1 MSRATA
7 STATRLL
14 CVGVYR
20 DPSFRAAVI
29 EELYVREERF
39 VAPSPGADMACV
51 LAHALRA
58 RRVEAGFAAVTLLL
72 WGAFGLFTQ
81 GLVLLWLVPFLFV
94 GLSDVAGGRVPEAAP
109 RRMVAAGALT
119 LCGVLAAVLTVP
131 LLTGGALGVWGA
143 GRDDVPEVQTLLA
156 FLFPFA
162 LAEVVDLRWRW
173 LASVLH
179 RELSAEGFSGVR
191 AGSVGPRGAATPVR
205 RGTDRFRRVSRRIE
219 EEQHA
224 RLVMYRP
231 ENPFCGV
238 GVPNEPWSLSVEL
251 RPREGQVPEPVDNR
265 TILGHLVPTLERLR
279 TPSRPGGTSGVRDR
293 LRLLEIEEVVFL
305 PVEGLPHR
313 DVGPGIMGSFDEHRA
328 QAVEE
333 GGEARRYYLRIS
345 VVGWDGQLVVTVFV
359 RVHTQGGILVLE
371 LVPFTLHPVKAAYRR
386 ADREARE
393 WRRGGPWERTS
404 WVFRRVPGA
413 TFAGPV
419 TLLRQIVSVL
429 RGAGRGR
436 SLPDGPAVSVRE
448 LGSDAELP
456 PFPAMDAQ
464 RYLTSIKERV
474 ATEVRQALHEAGWQT
489 GEFERKVVSVASGGI
504 FIESA
509 HGAVGIGDGNTV
521 TTHMSGAQS
530 AGNAQGEQEDA

>member
-7 STATRLL
+7 SAATRLL

-29 EELYVREERF
+29 DELYVCEERF
-39 VAPSPGADMACV
+39 VAPSPGADMVYV

-58 RRVEAGFAAVTLLL
+58 RRVEAGFAALTLVL
-72 WGAFGLFTQ
+72 WGGFGFFTQ
-81 GLVLLWLVPFLFV
+81 GLVLLWLVPLALV
-94 GLSDVAGGRVPEAAP
+94 ALSEVARGRAPRAAP
-109 RRMVAAGALT
+109 HRVVSAGVLT
-119 LCGVLAAVLTVP
+119 LCGAFAALLTVP
-131 LLTGGALGVWGA
+131 LLAGGELWGWGA
-143 GRDDVPEVQTLLA
+143 ERDDVPGGQTFLALL
-156 FLFPFA
+156 LPFV

-173 LASVLH
+173 LAAVLH
-179 RELSAEGFSGVR
+179 RELSVEGFGR
-191 AGSVGPRGAATPVR
+191 PGAGSFGPGGAGVLVHRGN
-205 RGTDRFRRVSRRIE
+205 DRFRRVSRRIE

-224 RLVMYRP
+224 PLVMYRP

-251 RPREGQVPEPVDNR
+251 RPREGHVPGPVDNR
-265 TILGHLVPTLERLR
+265 AILRHLVPTLERLR
-279 TPSRPGGTSGVRDR
+279 TPSTLGETGGVRDR

-313 DVGPGIMGSFDEHRA
+313 DVGSRGPGAFEQHRTH
-328 QAVEE
+328 AVEE

-345 VVGWDGQLVVTVFV
+345 VVGWGGQLVVTVFV

-371 LVPFTLHPVKAAYRR
+371 LVPFTLHPVKAAYRM
-386 ADREARE
+386 ADREAQE
-393 WRRGGPWERTS
+393 WRRGGPWDRAS
-404 WVFRRVPGA
+404 WVFQRVPGA
-413 TFAGPV
+413 TLAAPV
-419 TLLRQIVSVL
+419 TLLRHCVATL
-429 RGAGRGR
+429 RAAGRSR
-436 SLPDGPAVSVRE
+436 ALPDGPAVSVRE

-456 PFPAMDAQ
+456 PFQAMDAQ

-474 ATEVRQALHEAGWQT
+474 ATEVRQSLYEAGWQT

-521 TTHMSGAQS
+521 TTHMSGEQS
-530 AGNAQGEQEDA
+530 AQDEQEDA

>member
-1 MSRATA
+1 
-7 STATRLL
+7 
-14 CVGVYR
+14 
-20 DPSFRAAVI
+20 
-29 EELYVREERF
+29 
-39 VAPSPGADMACV
+39 
-51 LAHALRA
+51 
-58 RRVEAGFAAVTLLL
+58 
-72 WGAFGLFTQ
+72 
-81 GLVLLWLVPFLFV
+81 
-94 GLSDVAGGRVPEAAP
+94 
-109 RRMVAAGALT
+109 MVAAGALA

-131 LLTGGALGVWGA
+131 LLTGGALGVWGT

-279 TPSRPGGTSGVRDR
+279 TPSKPGGTSGVRDR

-305 PVEGLPHR
+305 PIEGLPHR
-313 DVGPGIMGSFDEHRA
+313 DVGPRIMGSFDEHRA

-359 RVHTQGGILVLE
+359 RVHTQGE
-371 LVPFTLHPVKAAYRR
+371 
-386 ADREARE
+386 
-393 WRRGGPWERTS
+393 S
-404 WVFRRVPGA
+404 W
-413 TFAGPV
+413 
-419 TLLRQIVSVL
+419 SWNWC
-429 RGAGRGR
+429 R
-436 SLPDGPAVSVRE
+436 SPCTR
-448 LGSDAELP
+448 
-456 PFPAMDAQ
+456 
-464 RYLTSIKERV
+464 
-474 ATEVRQALHEAGWQT
+474 
-489 GEFERKVVSVASGGI
+489 
-504 FIESA
+504 
-509 HGAVGIGDGNTV
+509 
-521 TTHMSGAQS
+521 
-530 AGNAQGEQEDA
+530 